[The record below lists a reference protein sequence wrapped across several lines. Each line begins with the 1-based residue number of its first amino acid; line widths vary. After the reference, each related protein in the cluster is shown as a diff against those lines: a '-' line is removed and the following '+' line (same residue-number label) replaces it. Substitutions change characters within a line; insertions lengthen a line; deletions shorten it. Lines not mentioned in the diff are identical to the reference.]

1 MHYNEMYCWSGQG
14 TTLFVFFLL
23 LQNVKF
29 RVLKK
34 IFILIITILLVVN
47 SGFAQ
52 VKPVKI
58 AKNANRFT
66 YEVYDYG
73 EAIDTSQMLIA
84 LYNNEYQIASQEG
97 KGPFVPGYAREVTIV
112 DLDKDSTY
120 QLAKFMGAGEADCYE
135 VVSPFSRSDIAY
147 ETARVDGL
155 TRYTCHINSNTL
167 EFFVQDFP
175 ADINPL
181 PYYGRFKG
189 MVVCFKRNNQIYLK
203 LVESECKKKEYHDD
217 GVKRSKPYRRVSAR
231 ELSQM
236 KKERLVIT
244 TRIFDDVQLSWG
256 QKNDHVEGDYIVNM
270 PYDSVL
276 HFAGG
281 TLALKRVLLP
291 RLPDH
296 YQTFIELHQR
306 SNGDAYDRTG
316 SVFVIPGA
324 GIDLVPNFFDGI
336 NNHPDSLPVF
346 VGKDG
351 QRYQG
356 FIEDV
361 SPLEEYQISSSVY
374 SPPVE
379 LMRFFTPFGVGH
391 FNDRVQIDGLEWA
404 DETYYKQ
411 EVTDL
416 SSELQGDVWIG
427 VWIGNYDGGGHKVTL
442 DIKSYPGSE
451 KWEESPMPDKY
462 VVSLFNTC
470 NVLEMA
476 GQNYG
481 KLFATDSLKT
491 TFFVVGKEKKIRLR
505 YISTGHGGWDGGDEF
520 TPKPNTILIDGEPVF
535 TYTPWREDCGCYR
548 RFNPVSGNFWNGMS
562 SSDYSRSGWCPG
574 TATQPVYFDLPPL
587 EEGNHTI
594 TIAIPQGEPLGGSF
608 SHWSVSGVL
617 VIEL

>member
-1 MHYNEMYCWSGQG
+1 MKKSL
-14 TTLFVFFLL
+14 LFLPVLL
-23 LQNVKF
+23 LLAQASV
-29 RVLKK
+29 
-34 IFILIITILLVVN
+34 
-47 SGFAQ
+47 AQ
-52 VKPVKI
+52 VKPVEFV
-58 AKNANRFT
+58 KNANHFL

-73 EAIDTSQMLIA
+73 EKIDTSQMWIA
-84 LYNNEYQIASQEG
+84 LYNNEYQIASQEVEG
-97 KGPFVPGYAREVTIV
+97 NLVPGYAREVTIV
-112 DLDKDSTY
+112 NLTLDSTY
-120 QLAKFMGAGEADCYE
+120 LLAKFMGEEPSECYE
-135 VVSPFSRSDIAY
+135 VASPFSRSDIAY
-147 ETARVDGL
+147 DTARVDGL
-155 TRYTCHINSNTL
+155 TRYTCHINSNKL

-175 ADINPL
+175 SDINPL

-189 MVVCFKRNNQIYLK
+189 IVVCFKRNDQTYLQLAQTEFWK
-203 LVESECKKKEYHDD
+203 QSGIVPFRD
-217 GVKRSKPYRRVSAR
+217 GYRNCQRVTGR
-231 ELSQM
+231 ELSNL
-236 KKERLVIT
+236 KKQKLVIT

-256 QKNDHVEGDYIVNM
+256 QKNDHVEGDYRVNT
-270 PYDSVL
+270 PFDSVL

-281 TLALKRVLLP
+281 TLALKRVILP
-291 RLPDH
+291 QLPSH

-324 GIDLVPNFFDGI
+324 SDILEPNFFDGI
-336 NNHPDSLPVF
+336 NNHPDSLPVII
-346 VGKDG
+346 GKDG
-351 QRYQG
+351 QKYQG
-356 FIEDV
+356 FVEAL
-361 SPLEEYQISSSVY
+361 SRLKEYRISSFVY

-416 SSELQGDVWIG
+416 ASLLQGEVWIG

-451 KWEESPMPDKY
+451 MWDDGEKREVY
-462 VVSLFNTC
+462 VTSLFNTC

-481 KLFATDSLKT
+481 KVFGTDSLT
-491 TFFVVGKEKKIRLR
+491 AIFSVWGDEKIRLR

-520 TPKPNTILIDGEPVF
+520 TPKPNTILIDGKPMF

-587 EEGNHTI
+587 KEGNHTI

-608 SHWSVSGVL
+608 SHWAVSAVL
-617 VIEL
+617 IREW